1 MLQVLP
7 KLSLSH
13 CPTGLVTLLFCR
25 IIVSAPNG
33 TAPGASVPNTGL
45 VYSCPVNPGQCS
57 PLSGKLFDTTGELI
71 KYLQILRRINCTY
84 IDYIAK

>member
-1 MLQVLP
+1 M
-7 KLSLSH
+7 KSLIIIII
-13 CPTGLVTLLFCR
+13 TLYILR

-57 PLSGKLFDTTGELI
+57 PLPGKLFDTTRKLNVLN
-71 KYLQILRRINCTY
+71 Y
-84 IDYIAK
+84 